1 VAFNSNSRTLKSI
14 DIPVAT
20 DMLLSR
26 YIARLSNYETS
37 EEKILAVGTTDNSV
51 DYYTINTDPY

>member
-1 VAFNSNSRTLKSI
+1 
-14 DIPVAT
+14 
-20 DMLLSR
+20 MLLSR

-37 EEKILAVGTTDNSV
+37 EKKILAIGTTDNSV